1 VDPTNRPNS
10 SRHET
15 LSSADRNAINAV
27 SEWLSPVP
35 WQYFV
40 TLEFPWNVGQ
50 MAATVELEEYL
61 NAVEQQLR
69 ESVCFIAGLEGKS
82 KAGINV
88 PWHFHMLVTASRQIP
103 MDLLK
108 ELWWARE
115 GRGTRSELHP
125 EGDSIVVLP
134 FEADRHGLEYCL
146 KFAND
151 CRGDWMFKWIEIFNP
166 DIPRSADHRVVRRR
180 KRSQEPESPRQT

>member
-1 VDPTNRPNS
+1 MVPTDSPNS
-10 SRHET
+10 SWYET
-15 LSSADRNAINAV
+15 LSGTGRNTIDAV

-40 TLEFPWNVGQ
+40 TLEFPRNVSQ
-50 MAATVELEEYL
+50 MAAKAKLRVYL
-61 NAVEQQLR
+61 NAVEKRLR
-69 ESVCFIAGLEGKS
+69 ECICFIAGLEGRS
-82 KAGINV
+82 KAGFTV
-88 PWHFHMLVTASRQIP
+88 PWHFHMLMTASRPIP

-108 ELWWARE
+108 VLWWARE

-134 FEADRHGLEYCL
+134 FEADQRGLEYCL

-151 CRGDWMFKWIEIFNP
+151 CRGDWMFKWLEIFNP
-166 DIPRSADHRVVRRR
+166 NIPRSAHHRVVRRR
-180 KRSQEPESPRQT
+180 GRSRAIRP